1 MPDAKPQIVEE
12 LTRLLDQQKQIHKL
26 LEDINDLI
34 EFRTVYQRWDTQ
46 SLKIVQ
52 TLAPDKYDR
61 FVDFFQSNP
70 NRKLLDNSIQDYVR
84 ATGQAGDAYTEEL
97 PFEPQELA
105 RMRFLNQLQIL
116 DELSYRIESVLAD
129 IENHLFADLLD
140 KELEAAKALKPISLR
155 AAGTLAGIVLERH
168 LRKVALNHAITIPK
182 EETTIRDLN
191 DPLKLGKI
199 YDFADWRR
207 IQQLGDLYHL
217 CSHQRNHDPT
227 PEQIEDLIAGV
238 HTVIKSVA

>member
-1 MPDAKPQIVEE
+1 MAGSLERTFMPDAKPQIVEE

-140 KELEAAKALKPISLR
+140 KELEA
-155 AAGTLAGIVLERH
+155 
-168 LRKVALNHAITIPK
+168 
-182 EETTIRDLN
+182 
-191 DPLKLGKI
+191 
-199 YDFADWRR
+199 
-207 IQQLGDLYHL
+207 
-217 CSHQRNHDPT
+217 
-227 PEQIEDLIAGV
+227 
-238 HTVIKSVA
+238 